1 MKAVLFRQHGGPE
14 VLEYTDFPTP
24 EPKSGEALIHLR
36 AAALNRMDVMV
47 RNGWPGLKLELP
59 HINGADGAGE
69 VVALSPPLPEGD
81 RVASRITAEGGLGVR
96 VNSQETGELETRELE
111 VGDRVVINANFGCGK
126 CEFCLAGRDNLC
138 QNWHLLGETIR
149 GTYAE
154 YVAVPLKQLYKLPD
168 DFDFYQA
175 AAAALVY
182 QTAWH
187 SLVKRGN
194 LQREETV
201 LIVGAG
207 GGVNTASVQI
217 AKWLGARVVV
227 VGSDAKKLE
236 LAKAIGADILID
248 RSQEADWSKAVYLAT
263 DRRGVDVVVDNVGIT
278 FMLSLRALRKG
289 GRLLTVGNSGAPRF
303 EIDNRYIFA
312 KHLSIIGSTM
322 STLVDFQEVM
332 DLVVMG
338 ELKPILD
345 KTYPLREAASAQ
357 ERLWRNEN
365 FGKITLDISPQPKGE
380 GVRRTAEG

>member
-14 VLEYTDFPTP
+14 VLEYTNFPAP
-24 EPKSGEALIHLR
+24 EPKPGEVLVRLR

-69 VVALSPPLPEGD
+69 VAAINSPGPEIDG
-81 RVASRITAEGGLGVR
+81 IGLK
-96 VNSQETGELETRELE
+96 
-111 VGDRVVINANFGCGK
+111 VGDRVVIDPNLGCGE
-126 CEFCLAGRDNLC
+126 CEFCMAGRDNLC
-138 QNWHLLGETIR
+138 VNWHLLGETVR

-154 YVAVPLKQLYKLPD
+154 SVAVRARQLYKLPAA
-168 DFDFYQA
+168 FDFHQA

-187 SLVKRGN
+187 SLKVRGG
-194 LQREETV
+194 LQQNETV

-217 AKWLGARVVV
+217 AKYMGARVLV
-227 VGSDAKKLE
+227 VGSNADKLE
-236 LAKAIGADILID
+236 RASAVGADILID
-248 RSQEADWSKAVYLAT
+248 RSKEADWSKSVFLAT
-263 DRRGVDVVVDNVGIT
+263 DKRGVDVVVDNVGTT
-278 FMLSLRALRKG
+278 FMQSLRSLRKG
-289 GRLLTVGNSGAPRF
+289 GRLLTVGNSAGPRF

-322 STLVDFQEVM
+322 STLAEFKDVM
-332 DLVVMG
+332 DLIVDG
-338 ELKPILD
+338 KLKPVLD
-345 KTYPLREAASAQ
+345 KTYPLKDAAAAQ

-365 FGKITLDISPQPKGE
+365 FGKITLEISS
-380 GVRRTAEG
+380 